1 MIRYFL
7 PLLLLLGACQAPNQY
22 DADGNIIAIA
32 SKCSDSADCPMAGEC
47 DKDGDCPMQEACDAG
62 VSACCADKGDADCD
76 MKEDSAVTQAI
87 TIQAIKEACD
97 AGVSACCAD
106 KGDADCD
113 MKEDCTDCEGKED
126 CADCEDKE

>member
-62 VSACCADKGDADCD
+62 VSACADKGDADCD
-76 MKEDSAVTQAI
+76 MKE
-87 TIQAIKEACD
+87 
-97 AGVSACCAD
+97 GCA
-106 KGDADCD
+106 
-113 MKEDCTDCEGKED
+113 DCEGKED